1 MTTADQSLQDKVFFN
16 RLLEATIRI
25 SIVAILAMWCM
36 QIVKPF
42 LIPIIWGII
51 IAIASYPGYRRL
63 RRMVGERHG
72 VAAPLFTLLA
82 LMILI
87 VPIVLLAET
96 AVDGIQM
103 IVSQLSDGDLNLPP
117 PPESVAT
124 WPVVGNELHQF
135 WQRASD
141 NLESLLTTFTPQL
154 KVLAAWLLTT
164 VADMGF
170 GILQFVVAII
180 IAGVLLANASS
191 GYAVAHT
198 IAKRLAGDPGDAFAD
213 LAEATVRSVA
223 RGILGV
229 AFIQSLLAGVGFLI
243 VGVPGAGLWALLCL
257 LLAVIQI
264 GIIPIIL
271 PMVIYVFSTAD
282 TLTAI
287 LFLLWS
293 IFVSVIDNILKPIL
307 LGRGVETP
315 TLVIFLGTI
324 GGFLTSGIIGLFIGP
339 IILAIGYKLF
349 LAWLNEKPA
358 VNGAT
363 NVSHAS
369 SPNQATLSSEKVY
382 DK

>member
-63 RRMVGERHG
+63 RRMVGERYG

-164 VADMGF
+164 VADMGS
-170 GILQFVVAII
+170 LE
-180 IAGVLLANASS
+180 LAAL
-191 GYAVAHT
+191 VQ
-198 IAKRLAGDPGDAFAD
+198 LDARE
-213 LAEATVRSVA
+213 LAELAQGVVHMIEIADRPA
-223 RGILGV
+223 RIE
-229 AFIQSLLAGVGFLI
+229 
-243 VGVPGAGLWALLCL
+243 AL
-257 LLAVIQI
+257 Q
-264 GIIPIIL
+264 
-271 PMVIYVFSTAD
+271 
-282 TLTAI
+282 
-287 LFLLWS
+287 
-293 IFVSVIDNILKPIL
+293 
-307 LGRGVETP
+307 
-315 TLVIFLGTI
+315 
-324 GGFLTSGIIGLFIGP
+324 
-339 IILAIGYKLF
+339 
-349 LAWLNEKPA
+349 
-358 VNGAT
+358 
-363 NVSHAS
+363 
-369 SPNQATLSSEKVY
+369 Q
-382 DK
+382 

>member
-1 MTTADQSLQDKVFFN
+1 MTTADQNFQDKVFIN

-25 SIVAILAMWCM
+25 SIVVILAMLCL

-63 RRMVGERHG
+63 RRVVGERSG
-72 VAAPLFTLLA
+72 IAASLFTLLS
-82 LMILI
+82 LMLLI
-87 VPIVLLAET
+87 VPIVMLSET

-103 IVSQLSDGDLNLPP
+103 LVSQLSDGDLNIPP
-117 PPESVAT
+117 PPASIAT
-124 WPVVGNELHQF
+124 WPVVGEEVHQF
-135 WQRASD
+135 WQQASD

-154 KVLAAWLLTT
+154 KALAAWLLAK
-164 VADMGF
+164 VAGMGF

-180 IAGVLLANASS
+180 IAGVLLANASN
-191 GYAVAHT
+191 GYHMAHA
-198 IAKRLAGDPGDAFAD
+198 IARRLAGDGGDAFAD

-229 AFIQSLLAGVGFLI
+229 AFIQSLLAGLGFLI

-264 GIIPIIL
+264 GIIPINL
-271 PMVIYVFSTAD
+271 PIVIYVFSTAD
-282 TLTAI
+282 TLTAV

-315 TLVIFLGTI
+315 MLVIFLGTI

-349 LAWLNEKPA
+349 LAWLYVKPA
-358 VNGAT
+358 VAGET
-363 NVSHAS
+363 GVSHAS
-369 SPNQATLSSEKVY
+369 SSNQTTIGSGQVY